1 MYIGVSRSLRAQC
14 ELCFHDSH
22 SDLGN
27 HAEVADALIPPLRMF
42 IYCWSNQR
50 LLLCSVWACICVFV
64 LLRMCFMRM
73 IPLSFFIYTCICLC
87 MCEMCACVH
96 YYVSYYVCVCIYIPV
111 HPYICIFIFVRVY
124 TCPCI
129 YMCVFICLCACEQA
143 AEATGSHANTP
154 SPGLGTLP
162 PFLIFDS
169 LPLAAT
175 RLRHPFW
182 ALRGE
187 RELMGNA

>member
-1 MYIGVSRSLRAQC
+1 MYIGVSRSLRTQC

-73 IPLSFFIYTCICLC
+73 IPLSFFFIYLYMLMCVRNVRMCTLLC
-87 MCEMCACVH
+87 FLLC
-96 YYVSYYVCVCIYIPV
+96 VCVYIYLCIRISVYSFLFV
-111 HPYICIFIFVRVY
+111 CIRVRVY
-124 TCPCI
+124 I
-129 YMCVFICLCACEQA
+129 CVCLFVYVRVSRQLKQPAVTLTRHRQA
-143 AEATGSHANTP
+143 LE
-154 SPGLGTLP
+154 L
-162 PFLIFDS
+162 S
-169 LPLAAT
+169 LPSSSLI
-175 RLRHPFW
+175 LCP
-182 ALRGE
+182 
-187 RELMGNA
+187 

>member
-1 MYIGVSRSLRAQC
+1 MYIGVSRSLRTQC

-27 HAEVADALIPPLRMF
+27 HAEVADALIPPLGMF

-73 IPLSFFIYTCICLC
+73 IPLSFLYILVY
-87 MCEMCACVH
+87 A
-96 YYVSYYVCVCIYIPV
+96 YVCAKCAHVYIIMFLIMCVCVYIYLCIRISVYSFLFVCIR
-111 HPYICIFIFVRVY
+111 VRVH
-124 TCPCI
+124 
-129 YMCVFICLCACEQA
+129 MCVFICLCACEQA

-187 RELMGNA
+187 RALMENA

>member
-1 MYIGVSRSLRAQC
+1 MYIGVSRSLRTQC

-73 IPLSFFIYTCICLC
+73 IPLSFFFIYLYMLMCVRNVRMCTLLC
-87 MCEMCACVH
+87 FLLC
-96 YYVSYYVCVCIYIPV
+96 VCVYIYLCIRISVYSFLFV
-111 HPYICIFIFVRVY
+111 CIRVRVH
-124 TCPCI
+124 
-129 YMCVFICLCACEQA
+129 MCVFICLCACEQA